1 MNKKERVQAALLSKN
16 LDRPPISLW
25 MNYPEVDQEPLSLAK
40 AHIAFQEKFDLDFIK
55 LTPFDLYSVQ
65 DWGCQIQFFCQQDQN
80 PTIYKYAINN
90 ISDWQKLEYLPPQI
104 GALGKQLLLTKYVNQ
119 LIGDNVPFV
128 QTVYSPL
135 TTAYK
140 LAGEKLFDHL
150 RHNPTI
156 VHKALEVITATT
168 IDFIKANIQAGAAG
182 IFFATACA
190 KHNLLS
196 NTEYNEFARYY
207 DFEVF

>member
-40 AHIAFQEKFDLDFIK
+40 A
-55 LTPFDLYSVQ
+55 
-65 DWGCQIQFFCQQDQN
+65 
-80 PTIYKYAINN
+80 
-90 ISDWQKLEYLPPQI
+90 
-104 GALGKQLLLTKYVNQ
+104 
-119 LIGDNVPFV
+119 
-128 QTVYSPL
+128 
-135 TTAYK
+135 
-140 LAGEKLFDHL
+140 
-150 RHNPTI
+150 
-156 VHKALEVITATT
+156 
-168 IDFIKANIQAGAAG
+168 NIQAGAAG

-207 DFEVF
+207 DFEVLRGARGGWFNNFTYPWSRYFI